1 MANLT
6 EEKKRSPKGKID
18 LYTGVI
24 GTDGTYYAGAILVI
38 DPATGKLTNPTDVI
52 NLRPLGIL
60 QKTVTRSGTDVQVIC
75 ERARVKWTISG
86 ITQADVGK
94 PVYATDNDTLAL
106 VATANKAF
114 GYIVEYLG
122 GDEVYIEMGIFAGVY
137 A

>member
-1 MANLT
+1 MANLI
-6 EEKKRSPKGKID
+6 KKKQRYPKGKID

-24 GTDGTYYAGAILVI
+24 GTDETYYAGAILVI
-38 DPATGKLTNPTDVI
+38 DPATGKLKNPTDAI
-52 NLRPLGIL
+52 DLRPLGIL
-60 QKTVTRSGTDVQVIC
+60 QTTVTRSGTDVQVTC

-86 ITQADVGK
+86 VTQADVGK
-94 PVYATDNDTLAL
+94 PVFATDNDTLAL

-122 GDEVYIEMGIFAGVY
+122 GDEVYIEMGTFAGVY